1 MIGDLIT
8 SIIDEKSP
16 LINVVWCVSQNIYGY
31 LVYLFSSKANE
42 DLDNFEE
49 KKLELEKTPPRPPD
63 EIPTF
68 SKNLK
73 WEALLTTSS

>member
-1 MIGDLIT
+1 MRSHL
-8 SIIDEKSP
+8 SSM
-16 LINVVWCVSQNIYGY
+16 WCVSQNIHGY

-73 WEALLTTSS
+73 WVALPTTPS

>member
-1 MIGDLIT
+1 MRSHL
-8 SIIDEKSP
+8 SSM
-16 LINVVWCVSQNIYGY
+16 WCLSQNIYGY
-31 LVYLFSSKANE
+31 FVYLFSSKANE

-68 SKNLK
+68 FPKNLK
-73 WEALLTTSS
+73 WEALFTTPS